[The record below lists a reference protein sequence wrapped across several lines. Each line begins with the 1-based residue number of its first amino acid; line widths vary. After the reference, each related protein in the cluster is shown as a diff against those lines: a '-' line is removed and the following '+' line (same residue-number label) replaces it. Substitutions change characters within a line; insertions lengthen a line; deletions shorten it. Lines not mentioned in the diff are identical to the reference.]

1 MFLNDKYIVVFLI
14 NNYAIEERRGSV
26 YMMKKLLM
34 VLFCFP
40 ILCNI
45 NVFASEYVQDELL
58 EEDLDLTEEIEMF
71 DSFYQQPD
79 RYIFQD
85 INGDDL
91 NGFVMEYV
99 RSVQDLGSVISYYSG
114 RSKTWANQ
122 KVYYTK
128 TRYNVYSATGS
139 CTVTNNKITSGKCSA
154 KIVSKNNT
162 YSILRTSCSISEQ
175 GKKITF
181 TITHNINNKIIT
193 TKHTITI

>member
-1 MFLNDKYIVVFLI
+1 ML
-14 NNYAIEERRGSV
+14 S
-26 YMMKKLLM
+26 
-34 VLFCFP
+34 
-40 ILCNI
+40 NI
-45 NVFASEYVQDELL
+45 NVFASENVQDELL

-91 NGFVMEYV
+91 NGFVMQYKDEFYKNRYQTTDFLMENV

-162 YSILRTSCSISEQ
+162 YSILRTSYSIGEQ

-181 TITHNINNKIIT
+181 TITHSINNKIIT

>member
-1 MFLNDKYIVVFLI
+1 MKGRD
-14 NNYAIEERRGSV
+14 

-34 VLFCFP
+34 VLLCIP
-40 ILCNI
+40 ILCNT
-45 NVFASEYVQDELL
+45 NVFASENAQRELL

-91 NGFVMEYV
+91 NGFVMQYKDEFYKNQYQTTNFLMEYV
-99 RSVQDLGSVISYYSG
+99 RSVQDLESVISYYSG

-128 TRYNVYSATGS
+128 TKYAVYSATGS
-139 CTVTNNKITSGKCSA
+139 YTVAGNKITSGECIA
-154 KIVSKNNT
+154 KVVDRKGLNYKI
-162 YSILRTSCSISEQ
+162 ISSSTQ
-175 GKKITF
+175 IDNAGKKITF
-181 TITHNINNKIIT
+181 TISHNVNRKIIK
-193 TKHTITI
+193 TKLSIAI

>member
-58 EEDLDLTEEIEMF
+58 EENLDLTEEIEMF

-91 NGFVMEYV
+91 NGFVMQYKDEFYKNQYQTTDFLMEYV

-114 RSKTWANQ
+114 RSIQCIIRRRLSLMLFPCHLCARLQCKEGRGFLIHPAVNAVRIPWCDVFQ
-122 KVYYTK
+122 MH
-128 TRYNVYSATGS
+128 TGICPKHQ
-139 CTVTNNKITSGKCSA
+139 CT
-154 KIVSKNNT
+154 
-162 YSILRTSCSISEQ
+162 
-175 GKKITF
+175 
-181 TITHNINNKIIT
+181 
-193 TKHTITI
+193 